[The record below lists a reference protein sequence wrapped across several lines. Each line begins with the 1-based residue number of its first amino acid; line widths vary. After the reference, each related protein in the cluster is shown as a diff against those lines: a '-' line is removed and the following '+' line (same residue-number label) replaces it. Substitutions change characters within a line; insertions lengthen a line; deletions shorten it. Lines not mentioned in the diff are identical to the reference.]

1 MATWHNKPIFR
12 EVLQI
17 KHNLARKLKE
27 LRKKSGLTQA
37 ELADKLEISA
47 SAVGM
52 YEQGR
57 REPDNHTLSKIC
69 RILDASGDYILDLD
83 EAAQMHEQ
91 KSEIYSVISNFIKNL
106 ENEENLMFNGE
117 PIDESERKKIT
128 SALKVATAITLSDI
142 DKTL

>member
-1 MATWHNKPIFR
+1 MATWHDIPIFR
-12 EVLQI
+12 EVLHI
-17 KHNLARKLKE
+17 KNKLARKLKE

-37 ELADKLEISA
+37 QLADKLEISA

-57 REPDNHTLSKIC
+57 REPDNQTLSKIC
-69 RILDASGDYILDLD
+69 RVLDASGDYVLDLSSA
-83 EAAQMHEQ
+83 EEMHGQ
-91 KSEIYSVISNFIKNL
+91 KAEIYNVISDFISNL

-117 PIDESERKKIT
+117 PIHPAEKKKIT
-128 SALKVATAITLSDI
+128 SALKVATAVTLSDI

>member
-1 MATWHNKPIFR
+1 MATWRNKPIFR

-17 KHNLARKLKE
+17 KNNLAKKIKE

-37 ELADKLEISA
+37 QLADKLEISA

-57 REPDNHTLSKIC
+57 RAPDNQTLSKIC
-69 RILDASGDYILDLD
+69 RILDASGDYVLDLD
-83 EAAQMHEQ
+83 KAAETHE
-91 KSEIYSVISNFIKNL
+91 KKAEIYSVISDFIKNL
-106 ENEENLMFNGE
+106 ESQDNLMFNGE
-117 PIDESERKKIT
+117 PINKAEKKKIT
-128 SALKVATAITLSDI
+128 SALKVATAVTLSDI

>member
-1 MATWHNKPIFR
+1 MATWHDIPIFE

-17 KHNLARKLKE
+17 KHNLAKKLKE

-37 ELADKLEISA
+37 QLADKLEISA

-57 REPDNHTLSKIC
+57 REPDNKTLSKIC
-69 RILDASGDYILDLD
+69 RILDASGNYILDLNSA
-83 EAAQMHEQ
+83 EEMHNQ
-91 KSEIYSVISNFIKNL
+91 KADIYNIISDFIKNL
-106 ENEENLMFNGE
+106 ENEENLTFNGE
-117 PIDESERKKIT
+117 PIDPNEKRKIT
-128 SALKVATAITLSDI
+128 SALKVATAVTLSDI

>member
-1 MATWHNKPIFR
+1 MATWHDIPIFR
-12 EVLQI
+12 EVLHI

-37 ELADKLEISA
+37 QLADKLEISA

-57 REPDNHTLSKIC
+57 REPDNKTLSKIC
-69 RILDASGDYILDLD
+69 RILDASGDYVLDLD
-83 EAAQMHEQ
+83 EVSQMHSQ
-91 KSEIYSVISNFIKNL
+91 KADIYNVISDFIKNL
-106 ENEENLMFNGE
+106 ENEKNLMFNGE
-117 PIDESERKKIT
+117 PINQAEKKKIT
-128 SALKVATAITLSDI
+128 SALKVATAVTLSDI

>member
-17 KHNLARKLKE
+17 KHNLAKKIKE

-37 ELADKLEISA
+37 ELADKLEISP

-69 RILDASGDYILDLD
+69 RVLDASGDYVLDLD
-83 EAAQMHEQ
+83 EASEIHKQ

-117 PIDESERKKIT
+117 PINQAEKKKIT

-142 DKTL
+142 DKTT